1 MASTRAVCPQT
12 FVQRTANGSYAD
24 KGSIPKQIFSL
35 FKLLL
40 LTGAWPDFLR
50 LSVAA

>member
-1 MASTRAVCPQT
+1 MGSKPT
-12 FVQRTANGSYAD
+12 FAANSPSVSYAD

-40 LTGAWPDFLR
+40 LKGAWPDFLR
-50 LSVAA
+50 LTVAA